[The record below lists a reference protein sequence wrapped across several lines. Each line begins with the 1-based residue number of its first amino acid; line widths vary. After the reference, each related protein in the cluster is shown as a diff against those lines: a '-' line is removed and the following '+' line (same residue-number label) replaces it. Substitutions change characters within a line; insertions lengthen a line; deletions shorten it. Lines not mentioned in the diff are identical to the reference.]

1 MQEGRVNSLS
11 LLGMIDNRVMY
22 EISSGFMSCYSLHFS
37 RLFPKKNL
45 CLKVWTLSDKRKL
58 NYLYD
63 LERNFAFETCISLHW
78 AD

>member
-1 MQEGRVNSLS
+1 MQEGRVNSPS

-22 EISSGFMSCYSLHFS
+22 EISSGFMSCYSL
-37 RLFPKKNL
+37 
-45 CLKVWTLSDKRKL
+45 KVWTPSDKRKL

-63 LERNFAFETCISLHW
+63 HERNFAFETCISLHW